1 MIERAGAGRPHRG
14 SSLLAVLVALVAVP
28 ACASSASRARGS
40 ADLLRVGFSPTL
52 TQAPAQVALG
62 TGILRRELAPVR
74 VEATAFGSGK
84 DAAIALS
91 AGAIDA
97 MYVGPTPI
105 AALRAQSVD
114 VAIVSGVTAGGASL
128 IVRRGEG
135 IDGPADLH
143 GRKIAVPGVGNTQD
157 IALRTWMQR
166 HGLVPLENGG
176 DVSIAEV
183 DIRKLLPLMRAGAVD
198 AAWVPEPYPTYLVA
212 KGVAEVLIDE
222 ATLWPPGELLTA
234 NLAVSG
240 VYMDAHP
247 EVVRR
252 LVAANV
258 EAIRFI
264 QAQPDRAEQLAR
276 GALIAAGAPALDGRV
291 LNVAWG
297 KLTFTWDPLERS
309 MVRVADD
316 AYSVGVLEERPTDI
330 AGLYRLDDLDAVL
343 KDEGL
348 PPTEPT
354 RVTT

>member
-1 MIERAGAGRPHRG
+1 MTERAGVGRAHRG
-14 SSLLAVLVALVAVP
+14 FSLLAVVLTLVALP

-40 ADLLRVGFSPTL
+40 ADVLRIGFSPTL

-97 MYVGPTPI
+97 MYVGPSPI
-105 AALRAQSVD
+105 AALRAQSTD

-128 IVRRGEG
+128 VVRRGEG
-135 IDGPADLH
+135 IDGPTDLH
-143 GRKIAVPGVGNTQD
+143 DRKIAVPGVGNTQD
-157 IALRTWMQR
+157 IALRTWMRR
-166 HGLVPLENGG
+166 HGLVPLEHGG

-212 KGVAEVLIDE
+212 KGVGEVLVDE

-240 VYMDAHP
+240 IYMDAHP
-247 EVVRR
+247 QVVRR

-264 QAQPDRAEQLAR
+264 QAQPARAQQLAR
-276 GALIAAGAPALDGRV
+276 GALTATGAPALAPGI
-291 LNVAWG
+291 LSAAWE

-309 MVRVADD
+309 MARVADD
-316 AYSVGVLEERPTDI
+316 AYSVGVLEERPADI

-343 KDEGL
+343 KDRGL
-348 PPTEPT
+348 PPTEPA

>member
-1 MIERAGAGRPHRG
+1 MWRAGVGRRHRG
-14 SSLLAVLVALVAVP
+14 SSLLAVVLALVAVP

-40 ADLLRVGFSPTL
+40 ADVLRLGFSPTL
-52 TQAPAQVALG
+52 TQAPAQVALE
-62 TGILRRELAPVR
+62 TGILRRELSPVR
-74 VEATAFGSGK
+74 VEATAFDSGK

-97 MYVGPTPI
+97 MYVGPSPI
-105 AALRAQSVD
+105 AALRVQSTD
-114 VAIVSGVTAGGASL
+114 VAVVSGVTAGGASL
-128 IVRRGEG
+128 VVRRGEG
-135 IDGPADLH
+135 IDDPADLH
-143 GRKIAVPGVGNTQD
+143 GRKVAVPGVGNTQD
-157 IALRTWMQR
+157 IALRTWMRR

-212 KGVAEVLIDE
+212 RGVAEVLVDE
-222 ATLWPPGELLTA
+222 ATLWPPGEFLTA

-240 VYMDAHP
+240 IYMDAHP
-247 EVVRR
+247 QVVRR

-264 QAQPDRAEQLAR
+264 RAQPARAEQLAR
-276 GALIAAGAPALDGRV
+276 RALIAAGAPALGSGV
-291 LNVAWG
+291 LAAAWG

-309 MVRVADD
+309 MARVADD
-316 AYSVGVLEERPTDI
+316 AYLAGVLEERPVDI

-348 PPTEPT
+348 PPTEPAK
-354 RVTT
+354 VTT